1 MLKENH
7 RSFEMLQRVFDA
19 SLASACW
26 LAAFTFR
33 FKVVGGAQSGLDTLF
48 LKLTLV
54 VVLLTWWAFGS
65 QGLYRSQRF
74 SSRFRE
80 ILAVFK
86 ANNLAV
92 IGLVIALY
100 FFAGDRV
107 SRATI
112 LLYYVLSTF
121 LFIFTRIMIRNA
133 LRALRARGKNLR
145 YVLLAGN
152 SSQLSSYVKTV
163 RSFKDSGIRFLGWI
177 DSEGLATQ
185 HEIPAISSK
194 EELEHKPDS
203 IVLSYTGAESAKTS
217 EFLAKHH
224 NDVVPIQILP
234 DLSFSLVGHQIE
246 DFAGIPLVTVN
257 QPTFNSLELA
267 LKRALDIFGVV
278 IGGLIISPLLIF
290 CAVGVKLSSPGPIF
304 FGQRRIGMDGD
315 EFLMWKFRS
324 MKIADSST
332 QTQEWSN
339 KENPRKTKF
348 GDFLRR
354 TSLDEL
360 PQLWNVL
367 VGDMSLV
374 GPRPEQPYFVE
385 KFRHEIPG
393 YMLRHKMRA
402 GMTGWAQI
410 NGWRGDTDLNE
421 RINCDIYYI
430 KNWSFIF
437 DLRILFLTIFKGFI
451 SKNAY

>member
-1 MLKENH
+1 
-7 RSFEMLQRVFDA
+7 MLQRAFDA
-19 SLASACW
+19 GLAATCW
-26 LAAFTFR
+26 LVAFYVRFR
-33 FKVVGGAQSGLDTLF
+33 VMDGGQSGLESLF
-48 LKLTLV
+48 LKLTFV
-54 VVLLTWWAFGS
+54 VMVLTLWAFAG

-74 SSRFRE
+74 SSRFKE

-86 ANNLAV
+86 ANNIAAV
-92 IGLVIALY
+92 GLIIVLY

-112 LLYYVLSTF
+112 IMYYALSMV
-121 LFIFTRIMIRNA
+121 LFIVTRIIIRNT
-133 LRALRARGKNLR
+133 LRSIRARGINLR
-145 YVLLAGN
+145 HILLVGN
-152 SSQLSSYVKTV
+152 GPQLASYVKTV

-177 DSEGLATQ
+177 DSEGVASEF
-185 HEIPAISSK
+185 EIP
-194 EELEHKPDS
+194 ELTDTKQVQDKPDS
-203 IVLSYTGAESAKTS
+203 IVLSYSGATSNKTN

-257 QPTFNSLELA
+257 QPSFNTIELGA
-267 LKRALDIFGVV
+267 KRLLDIVGVV
-278 IGGLIISPLLIF
+278 IGGLLISPILIF
-290 CAVGVKLSSPGPIF
+290 CALGVKFSSPGPIF
-304 FGQRRIGMDGD
+304 FGQRRIGVNGK

-324 MKIADSST
+324 MRVADSTT
-332 QTQEWSN
+332 QTKEWSN
-339 KENPRKTKF
+339 KDNPRKTKF

-367 VGDMSLV
+367 TGDMSLV
-374 GPRPEQPYFVE
+374 GPRPEQPFFVE

-410 NGWRGDTDLNE
+410 NGWRGDTDLTE

-430 KNWSFIF
+430 KNWSFWF
-437 DLRILFLTIFKGFI
+437 DIRILFLTVFKGFV

>member
-1 MLKENH
+1 MLRENH
-7 RSFEMLQRVFDA
+7 RSFEMLQRIFDA
-19 SLASACW
+19 ALAAVCW
-26 LAAFTFR
+26 LIAFYLRFR
-33 FKVVGGAQSGLDTLF
+33 LMEGGQAGLEALF
-48 LKLTLV
+48 LKLTFV
-54 VVLLTWWAFGS
+54 VMALTAWAFSG

-74 SSRFRE
+74 SSRFKE

-86 ANNLAV
+86 ANNIAV
-92 IGLVIALY
+92 MGLIIALY

-112 LLYYVLSTF
+112 IMYYGLSTV
-121 LFIFTRIMIRNA
+121 LFITTRIIIRNT
-133 LRALRARGKNLR
+133 LRSIRARGINLR
-145 YVLLAGN
+145 HILLVGN
-152 SSQLSSYVKTV
+152 GPQLVSYVKTV

-177 DSEGLATQ
+177 DSEGVARE
-185 HEIPAISSK
+185 HEISDIK
-194 EELEHKPDS
+194 ETKDLMERPDS
-203 IVLSYTGAESAKTS
+203 IVLSYAGSSSHKTND
-217 EFLAKHH
+217 FLAKHH

-234 DLSFSLVGHQIE
+234 DLSFSLVGHRIE

-257 QPTFNSLELA
+257 QPSFNPIELA
-267 LKRALDIFGVV
+267 AKRLLDIIGVL

-290 CAVGVKLSSPGPIF
+290 CALGVKLSSPGPIF
-304 FGQRRIGMDGD
+304 FGQRRMGMNGR

-324 MKIADSST
+324 MKVADDTVQSK
-332 QTQEWSN
+332 EWSN
-339 KENPRKTKF
+339 KDNPRKTRF

-367 VGDMSLV
+367 TGDMSLV

-410 NGWRGDTDLNE
+410 NGWRGDTDLKE

-430 KNWSFIF
+430 KNWSFWF
-437 DLRILFLTIFKGFI
+437 DLRILFLTVFKGFV

>member
-1 MLKENH
+1 
-7 RSFEMLQRVFDA
+7 MLQRIFDVA
-19 SLASACW
+19 
-26 LAAFTFR
+26 LAAFCWLIAFYLRFR
-33 FKVVGGAQSGLDTLF
+33 LMEGGQTGLETLF

-54 VVLLTWWAFGS
+54 VMGLTAWAFSG

-74 SSRFRE
+74 SSRFKE

-86 ANNLAV
+86 ANNIAV
-92 IGLVIALY
+92 MGLIIALY

-112 LLYYVLSTF
+112 IMYYGLSTM
-121 LFIFTRIMIRNA
+121 LFITTRIIIRNT
-133 LRALRARGKNLR
+133 LRSIRARGINLR
-145 YVLLAGN
+145 HILLVGN
-152 SSQLSSYVKTV
+152 GPQLVSYVKTV

-177 DSEGLATQ
+177 DSEGVAHE
-185 HEIPAISSK
+185 HEISDIK
-194 EELEHKPDS
+194 ETKELNERPDS
-203 IVLSYTGAESAKTS
+203 IVLSYAGSSSHKTND
-217 EFLAKHH
+217 FLAKHH

-234 DLSFSLVGHQIE
+234 DLSFSLVGHRIE

-257 QPTFNSLELA
+257 QPSFNPIELA
-267 LKRALDIFGVV
+267 TKRLLDIVGVL
-278 IGGLIISPLLIF
+278 IGGLLISPLLIF
-290 CAVGVKLSSPGPIF
+290 CALGVKLSSPGPIF
-304 FGQRRIGMDGD
+304 FGQRRIGMNGR

-324 MKIADSST
+324 MKVADDTVQSK
-332 QTQEWSN
+332 EWSN
-339 KENPRKTKF
+339 KDNPRKTRF

-367 VGDMSLV
+367 TGDMSLV

-410 NGWRGDTDLNE
+410 NGWRGDTDLKE

-430 KNWSFIF
+430 KNWSFWF
-437 DLRILFLTIFKGFI
+437 DLRILFLTVFKGFV

>member
-1 MLKENH
+1 
-7 RSFEMLQRVFDA
+7 MLQRIFDA
-19 SLASACW
+19 TLAAACW
-26 LAAFTFR
+26 LAAFYVRFR
-33 FKVVGGAQSGLDTLF
+33 LMDGAQTGLEPLF
-48 LKLTLV
+48 LKLTFV
-54 VVLLTWWAFGS
+54 VIGLTAWSFSG

-74 SSRFRE
+74 SSRFKE

-86 ANNLAV
+86 ANNIAA
-92 IGLVIALY
+92 IGLIIALY

-112 LLYYVLSTF
+112 ILYYGLSTV
-121 LFIFTRIMIRNA
+121 LFIATRIIIRNT
-133 LRALRARGKNLR
+133 LRSIRARGINLR
-145 YVLLAGN
+145 HILLVGN
-152 SSQLSSYVKTV
+152 GPQLASYVKTV
-163 RSFKDSGIRFLGWI
+163 RSFKDSGIRFQGWI
-177 DSEGLATQ
+177 DSEGAAKEF
-185 HEIPAISSK
+185 EIAEIADTK
-194 EELEHKPDS
+194 DLQERPDS
-203 IVLSYTGAESAKTS
+203 IVLSYAGSSSPKTND
-217 EFLAKHH
+217 FLAKHH

-234 DLSFSLVGHQIE
+234 DLSFSLVGHRIE

-257 QPTFNSLELA
+257 QPTFNTLELA
-267 LKRALDIFGVV
+267 AKRILDIVGVL
-278 IGGLIISPLLIF
+278 IGGLLISPILIF
-290 CAVGVKLSSPGPIF
+290 CALGVKISSPGPIF
-304 FGQRRIGMDGD
+304 FGQRRIGMNGR

-324 MKIADSST
+324 MKVADSST
-332 QTQEWSN
+332 QTKEWSN
-339 KENPRKTKF
+339 KDNPRKTRF

-367 VGDMSLV
+367 TGDMSLV

-410 NGWRGDTDLNE
+410 NGWRGDTDLTE
-421 RINCDIYYI
+421 RINCDIFYI
-430 KNWSFIF
+430 KNWSFWF
-437 DLRILFLTIFKGFI
+437 DIRILFLTVFKGFV